1 MVRYLQIV
9 FFSLLFVV
17 PLSASAGN
25 CAKCGVVAPT
35 GWKLCQRC
43 KNEQEKLERAEARK
57 KRKAE
62 EDEARRKKEAEERA
76 TKLKKLVEAKPAPAS
91 EAPAAAPAPV
101 APKPASEAKP
111 VAESCPGLFGI
122 LFGQAL
128 DATFHKKAVVED
140 GRTIDRHFFTP
151 AKQFRGFNEYSV
163 RVGSGGVYEI
173 AAHRRYVKGPGM
185 DAKHAA
191 NAEFNDCVA
200 LLGKKFGK
208 AMTSVEESLSTRVS
222 QIRFLTADGIVG
234 RTVTIRLARDLDTA
248 LDNRYDD
255 NSDSLMMEMD
265 RVFDLW
271 IVATDNIEL
280 LRERHAKEASDLD
293 AL

>member
-9 FFSLLFVV
+9 LFSLLFVV

-62 EDEARRKKEAEERA
+62 EDEA
-76 TKLKKLVEAKPAPAS
+76 
-91 EAPAAAPAPV
+91 
-101 APKPASEAKP
+101 
-111 VAESCPGLFGI
+111 
-122 LFGQAL
+122 
-128 DATFHKKAVVED
+128 
-140 GRTIDRHFFTP
+140 
-151 AKQFRGFNEYSV
+151 
-163 RVGSGGVYEI
+163 
-173 AAHRRYVKGPGM
+173 
-185 DAKHAA
+185 
-191 NAEFNDCVA
+191 
-200 LLGKKFGK
+200 
-208 AMTSVEESLSTRVS
+208 
-222 QIRFLTADGIVG
+222 RFLTADGIVG

>member
-1 MVRYLQIV
+1 MLLIV
-9 FFSLLFVV
+9 A
-17 PLSASAGN
+17 PLVASAGT

-62 EDEARRKKEAEERA
+62 EDEARRKKEEEERA
-76 TKLKKLVEAKPAPAS
+76 TKLKKLVEAKPSS
-91 EAPAAAPAPV
+91 ETSAAAPTTV
-101 APKPASEAKP
+101 PASEAKP
-111 VAESCPGLFGI
+111 IAEVCPGLFGI
-122 LFGQAL
+122 RFGQTP
-128 DATFHKKAVVED
+128 DATFQKKAVVED
-140 GRTIDRHFFTP
+140 GRSIDRHFFTP

-163 RVGSGGVYEI
+163 RASSGGVYEI
-173 AAHRRYVKGPGM
+173 ATHRRYVKGSGL
-185 DAKHAA
+185 DAKQAA

-200 LLGKKFGK
+200 LLEKKFGR
-208 AMTSVEESLSTRVS
+208 AMTSVEESLSARVS
-222 QIRFLTADGIVG
+222 QLHFAAADGIVS
-234 RTVTIRLARDLDTA
+234 RTITIRLVRDLNTA
-248 LDNRYDD
+248 IDNRYDD
-255 NSDSLMMEMD
+255 NSDSLMAEMD

-280 LRERHAKEASDLD
+280 LREQHVQEASDLD